1 MSILGNFKC
10 PCFNSFYFILVDL
23 SKYFDLQSEFY
34 KLKIKVR
41 SPTGQ
46 RLAYKSENQSSFT
59 KLKIIPKEKGKHR
72 ISIKLGNHHIKSL
85 SLFRFFLIS
94 SNHNFKF

>member
-1 MSILGNFKC
+1 MNAFVLIHF
-10 PCFNSFYFILVDL
+10 FILVDL

-46 RLAYKSENQSSFT
+46 RLAYNSENQSSFT

-85 SLFRFFLIS
+85 ALFSLSLNFIKSQFQIL
-94 SNHNFKF
+94 FKF